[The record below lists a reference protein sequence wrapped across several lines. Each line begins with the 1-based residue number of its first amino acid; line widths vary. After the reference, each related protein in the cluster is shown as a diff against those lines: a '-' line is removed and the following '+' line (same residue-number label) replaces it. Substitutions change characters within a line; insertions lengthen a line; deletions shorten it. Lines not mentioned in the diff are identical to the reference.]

1 MALSKWERKERLG
14 HGAVK
19 EIAEATERSEGHVS
33 QVINGKRRD
42 RVVEVAVA
50 RRLQLPVDEV
60 FEPEAEATQAARAV

>member
-1 MALSKWERKERLG
+1 MALTKWERKEKLG

-19 EIAEATERSEGHVS
+19 DIATTTERSEGHVS

-50 RRLQLPVDEV
+50 RRLQMPVDEV
-60 FEPEAEATQAARAV
+60 FEPAKQKAVA

>member
-1 MALSKWERKERLG
+1 MALTKWERKERLG

-19 EIAEATERSEGHVS
+19 EIAEATDRSEGHVS

-50 RRLQLPVDEV
+50 RRLQMPVDEV
-60 FEPEAEATQAARAV
+60 FEPEVKGVAA